1 MTAQVF
7 IIVLAAALMHATWN
21 AVVKGAADRTITFGL
36 VSAGHTLPALAAVF
50 FLPLPDLA
58 MIPYIIASTVI
69 HWGYYY
75 LLNMSYR
82 VGDLSLVYPIARGST
97 PLLVAIPAFLF
108 LGEELSLEGWAGL
121 LLISG
126 GIMILSFRPSSTGRP
141 RLAILLALGTAITI
155 AAYSLLDGL
164 GVRISDKAF
173 SYIAWLF
180 VAEGL
185 IVFYIFSTRME
196 RLRALSRKQIL
207 IGLFGGVLSALAYA
221 LALYAKT
228 LAPLGMVSAL
238 RETSVIF
245 AALIGLFWFGEGPA
259 RPRLIAAVIVSTGI
273 IMLAM
278 S

>member
-1 MTAQVF
+1 MTTQVF
-7 IIVLAAALMHATWN
+7 IIVLLAALMHATWN

-36 VSAGHTLPALAAVF
+36 VSTGHTLPALAALP
-50 FLPLPDLA
+50 FLPLPDPA

-207 IGLFGGVLSALAYA
+207 IGLSGGALSALAYA

-245 AALIGLFWFGEGPA
+245 AALIGVFCVCEGHA
-259 RPRLIAAVIVSTGI
+259 RPRLSAAVFLSIGI

>member
-207 IGLFGGVLSALAYA
+207 IGLSGGVLSALAYA

>member
-1 MTAQVF
+1 MAAQVF

-58 MIPYIIASTVI
+58 MVPYIIASTVI

-207 IGLFGGVLSALAYA
+207 IGLSGGVLSALAYA

-259 RPRLIAAVIVSTGI
+259 RPRLIAAVIVSIGI

>member
-58 MIPYIIASTVI
+58 MVPYIIASTVI

-207 IGLFGGVLSALAYA
+207 IGLSGGVLSALAYA

-259 RPRLIAAVIVSTGI
+259 RPRLIAAVIVSIGI

>member
-1 MTAQVF
+1 
-7 IIVLAAALMHATWN
+7 
-21 AVVKGAADRTITFGL
+21 
-36 VSAGHTLPALAAVF
+36 VF
-50 FLPLPDLA
+50 FLPLPDLE

-207 IGLFGGVLSALAYA
+207 IGLSGGVLSALAYA

>member
-1 MTAQVF
+1 MAAQVF

-58 MIPYIIASTVI
+58 MVPYIIASTVI

-207 IGLFGGVLSALAYA
+207 IGLSGGVLSALAYA

-259 RPRLIAAVIVSTGI
+259 RPRLIAAVIVSIGI

-278 S
+278 L

>member
-50 FLPLPDLA
+50 FLPLPELA
-58 MIPYIIASTVI
+58 MVPYIIASTVI

-75 LLNMSYR
+75 LLNISYR

-207 IGLFGGVLSALAYA
+207 IGLSGGVLSALAYA

>member
-50 FLPLPDLA
+50 FLPLPDLG

-207 IGLFGGVLSALAYA
+207 IGLSGGVLSALAYA

-259 RPRLIAAVIVSTGI
+259 RPRLMAAVIVSTGI

>member
-50 FLPLPDLA
+50 FLPLPDLE

-207 IGLFGGVLSALAYA
+207 IGLSGGVLSALAYA

-245 AALIGLFWFGEGPA
+245 AALIGLLWFGEGPA